1 MSQGDEVSKSGPV
14 GPSAG
19 RPAPRVPAAFPFG
32 RLRFHGSCRDTA
44 DATADPTA
52 TPRARER
59 RAEARNPAILLVYS

>member
-14 GPSAG
+14 G
-19 RPAPRVPAAFPFG
+19 RPARTAGPAAAFPFG